1 MATTVPR
8 DLILDAIA
16 AALGG
21 IGNQALPDPTIY
33 FASVQPQ
40 VVRQKHALFVPSQFP
55 CFVIGGVIEAYT
67 LTSNTG
73 IYSKALTVA
82 MTYCAES
89 QTMDEDAS
97 KIIHDVELALSAHR
111 LGGVCDDLQ
120 FVSTT
125 VQASTNEE
133 PLFFVD
139 FVIIAK
145 YRTTL
150 AAPATRV

>member
-1 MATTVPR
+1 M
-8 DLILDAIA
+8 
-16 AALGG
+16 
-21 IGNQALPDPTIY
+21 LP
-33 FASVQPQ
+33 
-40 VVRQKHALFVPSQFP
+40 QFP
-55 CFVIGGVIEAYT
+55 CCVIGGVTEAYT

-82 MTYCAES
+82 ISYVAES

-139 FVIIAK
+139 FVIVAK